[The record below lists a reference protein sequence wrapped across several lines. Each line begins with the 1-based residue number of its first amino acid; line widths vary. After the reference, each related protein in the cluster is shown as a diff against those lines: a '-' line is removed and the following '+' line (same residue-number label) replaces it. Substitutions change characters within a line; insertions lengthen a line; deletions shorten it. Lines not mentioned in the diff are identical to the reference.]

1 MRANQVLGALAAAVV
16 LAAGTFAVG
25 ALHPPQPETVQ
36 GDTLGPFNGEP
47 AEHYASRAAA
57 SLAGAAQDD
66 AQHFALL
73 SFATPLHCPQAAATY
88 EAAPR
93 VNAIVP
99 AGLAYKDTPEPADG
113 ADRTEVCER
122 ELQRAGERAHHA
134 PDDPRVV
141 GAIVTADARTLQ
153 RIAALPEVAAV
164 EVLPADAVWGAFA
177 VSTPGA

>member
-57 SLAGAAQDD
+57 SLAGVAQDD

-73 SFATPLHCPQAAATY
+73 SFATPLHCPQAAATLRGRA
-88 EAAPR
+88 ESQR
-93 VNAIVP
+93 
-99 AGLAYKDTPEPADG
+99 
-113 ADRTEVCER
+113 DRARRPGV
-122 ELQRAGERAHHA
+122 QRH
-134 PDDPRVV
+134 
-141 GAIVTADARTLQ
+141 
-153 RIAALPEVAAV
+153 
-164 EVLPADAVWGAFA
+164 
-177 VSTPGA
+177 PGAGGRR